1 MTCKDVLRLIHPE
14 KIGPGYFGGCDGC
27 PHDYDLLC
35 KPDYCA
41 ASPENCNKCWNREIS
56 EEQSKSDYPLDKIF
70 KLIDDAMVK
79 RDRTVH
85 LYFNPET
92 GLSINIIP
100 WPDVDELYEAYSNGR
115 ITGNDFRK
123 KMGLDPIL
131 KKPKTYKLVE
141 LPDTDD

>member
-27 PHDYDLLC
+27 PHDYNLLC

-56 EEQSKSDYPLDKIF
+56 DSSGYSSEQTKSDYPLDKIF

-100 WPDVDELYEAYSNGR
+100 WPDVDELY
-115 ITGNDFRK
+115 T
-123 KMGLDPIL
+123 GLD
-131 KKPKTYKLVE
+131 
-141 LPDTDD
+141 